1 MEGVKLEDQKKA
13 LLEVFTVFLT
23 YQVGFLFQGWRN
35 PKEHKLYLGMK
46 LEAVHPLDPTSICV
60 ASVARV
66 FDAHHFL
73 VKIDDLIATQEEI
86 ANCFIAHKGSA
97 GIFEIGFCHK
107 NGLPLQQPR
116 GMFQ

>member
-1 MEGVKLEDQKKA
+1 
-13 LLEVFTVFLT
+13 
-23 YQVGFLFQGWRN
+23 
-35 PKEHKLYLGMK
+35 MK

-66 FDAHHFL
+66 FDANHFL

-97 GIFEIGFCHK
+97 RIFEIGFCHK

-116 GMFQ
+116 GMFQLIQQANSELLRRFSDVFRENGSELNSPNPFQCNVTLM